1 MTSFF
6 HLFLARILLVYQSCH
21 KPYRLKISYSNLSQ
35 IQNLSRTKALFTH
48 HFRLRLLRLVNRL
61 DTFIHKMQK
70 SFTKILSCV
79 TVGDYNL
86 TLTLF
91 ARIYFMKD
99 IKQVLCF
106 RDQETP
112 QSYNHYFKGKC

>member
-86 TLTLF
+86 TPV
-91 ARIYFMKD
+91 R
-99 IKQVLCF
+99 
-106 RDQETP
+106 
-112 QSYNHYFKGKC
+112 